1 MKIQKEVKNILQAY
15 KQGHL
20 SLEETVFHLTKE
32 AGYETLNSPRYTG
45 EDRTIVQGVSDAA
58 KEV

>member
-1 MKIQKEVKNILQAY
+1 MKIQKEVKNILQAF

-32 AGYETLNSPRYTG
+32 AGYETLISPRDACK
-45 EDRTIVQGVSDAA
+45 DRTSLQGVPNAA